1 MIQKNCQTLDEKAI
15 WKDNGH
21 YRASKICRI
30 FFQGMATSHEV
41 ILSMENAGICD
52 NLNEVATC
60 TPPSVA
66 LDNYN

>member
-52 NLNEVATC
+52 NLN
-60 TPPSVA
+60 
-66 LDNYN
+66 